1 MLNLNGRSNLTRFM
15 GLINAGRPFCETSRG
30 GRHFKTQL
38 CQILQCAKIKNAH
51 RPTIVGVLAARHLTI
66 NLTKFSNP
74 NKTMKKISVVLFS
87 NPIQPGEKFIKRTFL
102 KKCKEK
108 GLNDSEA
115 ALKFD
120 QLIMSGEF
128 KVCNE
133 PTENRF
139 ERTIEIFF
147 RKKC

>member
-1 MLNLNGRSNLTRFM
+1 
-15 GLINAGRPFCETSRG
+15 
-30 GRHFKTQL
+30 
-38 CQILQCAKIKNAH
+38 
-51 RPTIVGVLAARHLTI
+51 
-66 NLTKFSNP
+66 
-74 NKTMKKISVVLFS
+74 MKKPTVPTLA

-108 GLNDSEA
+108 GLSDSEA

-120 QLIMSGEF
+120 QLINSGEF

-133 PTENRF
+133 PTENLF
-139 ERTIEIFF
+139 ERTVKIYF

>member
-1 MLNLNGRSNLTRFM
+1 M
-15 GLINAGRPFCETSRG
+15 
-30 GRHFKTQL
+30 
-38 CQILQCAKIKNAH
+38 
-51 RPTIVGVLAARHLTI
+51 AARHLTI

-74 NKTMKKISVVLFS
+74 NKTMKKISVAPFS

-108 GLNDSEA
+108 GLSESEA

-139 ERTIEIFF
+139 ERTIEIYF